1 MRVPTSRADL
11 GVYIH
16 VPFCERVCPYCD
28 FAVEAAGRLEPE
40 RAREYTD
47 LLLVELELAA
57 RAWER
62 ELSDRRLATVYL
74 GGGTPGL
81 LPAACVERLLEALAA
96 RFGSPEEVTL
106 ELNPGLPESQRA
118 AEFAAAGVTRLSVGV
133 QSLHD
138 DTLRRL
144 GRAQRATETRRGL
157 ETCLAAPVR
166 SVSADLIHGAPGQ
179 TPDDLFA
186 DLAALIELGV
196 PHLSA
201 YALTLE
207 PGTPFARA
215 RERGELE
222 LPDEDTAFEMAAGL
236 RARLAAAGLEQYE
249 ISSFARPGHRSR
261 HNQRY
266 WLRQDVLGL
275 GPSAASL
282 LDPLRFQNP
291 RGRGA
296 WAEALAAGRLPALD
310 PERLPEHE
318 RRREALALGL
328 RRLDGVSRAAFW
340 RRFGARPEEHF
351 ASELRELRGLSLIAD
366 QAGQLRLTERGIL
379 FADEVFLRLLGPLT
393 PAGARG

>member
-266 WLRQDVLGL
+266 WLRQSVLGL

-282 LDPLRFQNP
+282 LGETRFQNP
-291 RGRGA
+291 RARPA
-296 WAEALAAGRLPALD
+296 WAKAVGEGQLPV
-310 PERLPEHE
+310 PERLAELE
-318 RRREALALGL
+318 SRRETLWLGL
-328 RRLDGVSRAAFW
+328 RRLDGVSRAAW
-340 RRFGARPEEHF
+340 MRRFGDTPETAFPGEI
-351 ASELRELRGLSLIAD
+351 RELRQLGLLAD
-366 QAGQLRLTERGIL
+366 RAGRLRLTERGIL
-379 FADEVFLRLLGPLT
+379 FADEVLLRFVG
-393 PAGARG
+393 R

>member
-1 MRVPTSRADL
+1 MRVPTSGADL

-28 FAVEAAGRLEPE
+28 FAVEAAGRLEPA

-47 LLLVELELAA
+47 LLLAELDLAW
-57 RAWER
+57 RTRER
-62 ELSDRRLATVYL
+62 ELAGRRLATVYL

-81 LPAACVERLLEALAA
+81 LPAACVERLLGALAA
-96 RFGSPEEVTL
+96 RFGSAAAEVTL
-106 ELNPGLPESQRA
+106 ELNPGLPESERA
-118 AEFAAAGVTRLSVGV
+118 ADFAAAGVTRLSVGV

-144 GRAQRATETRRGL
+144 GRAQRAAETLRGL
-157 ETCLAAPVR
+157 ETCLAAPLA
-166 SVSADLIHGAPGQ
+166 SVSADLIQAAPGQ
-179 TPDDLFA
+179 TPAELFA
-186 DLAALIELGV
+186 DLGRLVELGV
-196 PHLSA
+196 PHVSA

-215 RERGELE
+215 RERGDLD
-222 LPDEDTAFEMAAGL
+222 LPDEDTAFEMAAGV
-236 RARLAAAGLEQYE
+236 RARLAAAGFEQYE

-282 LDPLRFQNP
+282 LDPLRFQNHKE
-291 RGRGA
+291 RGA
-296 WAEALAAGRLPALD
+296 WAAALAEGRLPAGE

-328 RRLDGVSRAAFW
+328 RRLDGVSRAAF
-340 RRFGARPEEHF
+340 RRSFAGRPEEHF
-351 ASELRELRGLSLIAD
+351 AAELAELRALSLVAD
-366 QAGQLRLTERGIL
+366 QAGCLRLTERGIL
-379 FADEVFLRLLGPLT
+379 FADEVFLRLLAPLT
-393 PAGARG
+393 PS